1 MAKGSPMAIKYNSY
15 KVEFALRGAAHIH
28 GVLWM
33 DWKNLQG
40 FDSKDIEAIEA
51 VFKKIRDDECIDIEE
66 EEKYIRMLADAF
78 ITV

>member
-1 MAKGSPMAIKYNSY
+1 MAIKYNSY

-51 VFKKIRDDECIDIEE
+51 VEGKNPFVPGNGS
-66 EEKYIRMLADAF
+66 EEKSTQNHKKLLKGRL
-78 ITV
+78 TKK